1 MPLARKLAL
10 RYRYTHEPLEDL
22 VQVASLGLLKAL
34 ERFQPDRGHRFTAF
48 AAPTILG
55 ELKRHFR
62 DRGWAV
68 HVPRDLQERALAV
81 SRHTERLSG
90 ILGRS
95 PTLTELAESMDC
107 GIDEVI
113 EGTQA
118 LRSYDT
124 ASLDAPV
131 LSEEQDSITLGD
143 TLPSRDDGFE
153 LVHARAQMAERWSS
167 LSDLERKVV
176 ELRVVHDMTQREIG
190 TRDRLLP
197 DARLAVA
204 PSLARAPRGHTGLT
218 GGRFDPRAGARLGLD
233 DKPGDLRRPH
243 MATPLQALTDHG
255 QSPWL
260 DYVSR
265 PFTRGGDLARV
276 VERGIVGVTSN
287 PTIFQSA
294 IADGDAYDDQLRE
307 VLREQD
313 DPKEVF
319 LALARTDIQEACDA
333 AERRCS
339 SAGSR
344 PATAGSRWRSIRRS
358 RSTPRR
364 RSRRPSG

>member
-1 MPLARKLAL
+1 MTASEDELLRQYAKTREPDVREQLVRRFMPLARKLAL
-10 RYRYTHEPLEDL
+10 RYGYTHEPIEDL

-34 ERFQPDRGHRFTAF
+34 ERFQPDRGYRFTSF

-62 DRGWAV
+62 DRGWAI

-90 ILGRS
+90 RLGRS
-95 PTLTELAESMDC
+95 PTPSELAEAMGC

-131 LSEEQDSITLGD
+131 LTEEQDSISLGE

-190 TRDRLLP
+190 REIGYSQMHVSRLL
-197 DARLAVA
+197 RR
-204 PSLARAPRGHTGLT
+204 S
-218 GGRFDPRAGARLGLD
+218 
-233 DKPGDLRRPH
+233 LRR
-243 MATPLQALTDHG
+243 L
-255 QSPWL
+255 
-260 DYVSR
+260 
-265 PFTRGGDLARV
+265 
-276 VERGIVGVTSN
+276 
-287 PTIFQSA
+287 
-294 IADGDAYDDQLRE
+294 E
-307 VLREQD
+307 V
-313 DPKEVF
+313 
-319 LALARTDIQEACDA
+319 A
-333 AERRCS
+333 A
-339 SAGSR
+339 A
-344 PATAGSRWRSIRRS
+344 
-358 RSTPRR
+358 
-364 RSRRPSG
+364 